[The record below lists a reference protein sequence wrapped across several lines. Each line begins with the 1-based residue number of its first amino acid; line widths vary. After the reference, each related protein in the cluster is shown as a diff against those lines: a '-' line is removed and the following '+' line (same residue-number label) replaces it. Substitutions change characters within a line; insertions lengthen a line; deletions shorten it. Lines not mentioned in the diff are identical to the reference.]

1 MAHECRVP
9 DYCVIIYFP
18 VAASLLVEI
27 FLHLQMYHV
36 HFAGTARMYHVHFAA
51 HPTVCERSVVEEME
65 LHF

>member
-9 DYCVIIYFP
+9 DCCVIMYFP
-18 VAASLLVEI
+18 IAVSLLVDI
-27 FLHLQMYHV
+27 FLHLQL
-36 HFAGTARMYHVHFAA
+36 GTARMYHVHFAA